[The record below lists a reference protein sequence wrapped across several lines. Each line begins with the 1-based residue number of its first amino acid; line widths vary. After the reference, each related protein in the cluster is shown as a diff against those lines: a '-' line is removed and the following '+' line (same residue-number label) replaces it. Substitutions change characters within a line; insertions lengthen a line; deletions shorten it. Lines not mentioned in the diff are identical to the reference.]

1 MSTLK
6 EIIHDNT
13 ALPMNMINA
22 VESCSVVAF
31 ALHNSG
37 LLFLCLFYENQMWIK
52 YTEERKD
59 KQHKGHNYY
68 IEICDREFDD
78 AIILTPT
85 AFPFTCQFFH
95 EKTKMYT

>member
-37 LLFLCLFYENQMWIK
+37 LLFLCLFYENQM
-52 YTEERKD
+52 
-59 KQHKGHNYY
+59 
-68 IEICDREFDD
+68 
-78 AIILTPT
+78 
-85 AFPFTCQFFH
+85 
-95 EKTKMYT
+95 